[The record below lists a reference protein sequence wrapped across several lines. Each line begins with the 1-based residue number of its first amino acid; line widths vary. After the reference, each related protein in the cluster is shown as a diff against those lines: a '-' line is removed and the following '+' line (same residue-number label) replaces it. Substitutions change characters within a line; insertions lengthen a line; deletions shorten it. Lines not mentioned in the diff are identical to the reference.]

1 MSAQL
6 TLDLSERKTRRK
18 TGPRLAARMIAILAV
33 RREWTTRS
41 TLKHYGLT
49 DRECRLGREW
59 SHGRVIAGQRGYK
72 LLRYAT
78 ADEVREAYGAIIAQ
92 IAAQQEQARI
102 LMRRAHRALAEKN
115 VA

>member
-6 TLDLSERKTRRK
+6 TLDLSERKTRLK
-18 TGPRLAARMIAILAV
+18 AGPRLAARMIAILAV
-33 RREWTTRS
+33 RREWTTRA
-41 TLKHYGLT
+41 TLKHYGLN
-49 DRECRLGREW
+49 DRECRLGREC

-78 ADEVREAYGAIIAQ
+78 ADEVRAAYGAIIAQ
-92 IAAQQEQARI
+92 IAAQQEQARM

>member
-33 RREWTTRS
+33 RREWTTREQ
-41 TLKHYGLT
+41 LRHYGLT

-59 SHGRVIAGQRGYK
+59 SHGRILAGQRGYK
-72 LLRYAT
+72 LLRYST
-78 ADEVREAYGAIIAQ
+78 PDEIRDAYYAFISMIE
-92 IAAQQEQARI
+92 AQQVQAGWI
-102 LMRRAHRALAEKN
+102 MRRAHGAINRKG